1 MTLSLRKL
9 LKKPLRRIEF
19 KVKSALARVLQF
31 LFQKINPPIYLSFDS
46 SESSDG
52 TGAQLQRQATVMA
65 VAKYFGFTYVPTE
78 IKQVSVHPLDPF
90 QSEPEY
96 KSYLERLN
104 RFLKIDSPS
113 FVGSLAPD
121 VRLTSLT
128 FSRLIREC
136 FYQILWRIERNFLIY
151 EPYPVS
157 EFCPGVMDNLQ
168 LQSSESLESNRG
180 QAVFEIVIHYRQ
192 GVGGFVLYPGQNI
205 PREIPVEVFAARVRK
220 IALSLPE
227 DLDTQIIVVTDAPDT
242 ETVFVP
248 PANQLA
254 LWEGTPGFSNG
265 VMTIKPTKFE
275 ELEKLS
281 QLPLKVL
288 RGGNP
293 LDTILLMASADVLLT
308 GKSSLSYLG
317 GLLNPKGQIYF
328 PEDFWHRPLR
338 NWQVL

>member
-9 LKKPLRRIEF
+9 LKKPLRRIELQ
-19 KVKSALARVLQF
+19 VKSLIARVLQF
-31 LFQKINPPIYLSFDS
+31 SFQKINPPIYLSFDS
-46 SESSDG
+46 SKSVDG

-65 VAKYFGFTYVPTE
+65 VAKYFGFTYVPAE

-96 KSYLERLN
+96 ESYLERLN
-104 RFLKIDSPS
+104 QFLKVDSPS
-113 FVGSLAPD
+113 FVRSLAPD
-121 VRLTSLT
+121 VKLTSLT
-128 FSRLIREC
+128 FSRLTREY
-136 FYQILWRIERNFLIY
+136 FYQILWRRERNFLIY

-157 EFCPGVMDNLQ
+157 EFCPRIMDDLQ
-168 LQSSESLESNRG
+168 LQSSEYLESKKTP
-180 QAVFEIVIHYRQ
+180 AVFEIVIHYRQ

-227 DLDTQIIVVTDAPDT
+227 GLDTQVIVVTDAPDT

-281 QLPLKVL
+281 KLPLKVL

-317 GLLNPKGQIYF
+317 GLLNYKGQVYF
-328 PEDFWHRPLR
+328 PKDFWHRPLR